1 MNQNLRKILLFM
13 LQFVPWFLLFLVLYL
28 VLLPKY
34 EPIVLASANV
44 VTENMRPP
52 TEIEQF
58 RGRWRAHVFTPDIGR
73 RTLRIWNRHA
83 SHLMLLSLVT
93 LPALLLATPAPF
105 LVRLRMLGLA
115 LPLLFLGH
123 VVSVIGLTRG
133 VQCLREA
140 PGTFHCLWMLRVVYS
155 SGQLVAAGLWVLLT
169 WRYWF
174 ASPSKELARAPK
186 P

>member
-44 VTENMRPP
+44 VTENMTPP
-52 TEIEQF
+52 TEIEQW

-123 VVSVIGLTRG
+123 VVSVIGLTRADPSEG
-133 VQCLREA
+133 LSERLLNPSRLVWSNHEA
-140 PGTFHCLWMLRVVYS
+140 TS
-155 SGQLVAAGLWVLLT
+155 AAVAGRTGSAE
-169 WRYWF
+169 R
-174 ASPSKELARAPK
+174 
-186 P
+186 